1 MNPLHFVLPKSRLR
15 DFNDNPFDYLLRAS
29 GMTSN
34 RSNSDTTV
42 LNLLDDDT
50 PLLPLLRENDTDDD
64 EDMLLL
70 SPILDEQYK
79 REQIDSFIAD
89 QQAIQDADADIPDA
103 DQLGTTRESDLFI
116 FTISLLLLVLE
127 SSIQFSREN
136 LLRSL
141 TSQGKGLIYFIPSPL
156 LLASTCPLSGEQ
168 YREDYQEIVE
178 RLLQSQLTDIDGL
191 NHRSLTQ
198 YTIDYF
204 ARHKYVNFTS
214 SPSLPN
220 IYYQCDALFTSS
232 SPPPSSNNE
241 QRSSR
246 ISDEE
251 STLSKLVYF
260 ITVLNQRSFFSRYD
274 NFDQYLLRH
283 LLDSHAY
290 QIERAFK
297 NKFTFNQLTKG
308 ILLEQE
314 QINQLTTRLVMRYVF
329 RHEQDHFQI
338 DVHYFVIDS
347 FTDQFADTYMS
358 LFHTPITMATQHGCL
373 PICESLVSNISF
385 QKQNYWGTLAID
397 ELEQCLDQLLT
408 RRGRIS
414 FDLFTSICSSMG
426 KIRPEDYFIEQRIF
440 VHALATCIKHNAK
453 TEWDYLIR
461 NFAKVFYDSCEQ
473 YPTDIRHNILAYC
486 VVSDDQ

>member
-1 MNPLHFVLPKSRLR
+1 MIH
-15 DFNDNPFDYLLRAS
+15 
-29 GMTSN
+29 
-34 RSNSDTTV
+34 
-42 LNLLDDDT
+42 
-50 PLLPLLRENDTDDD
+50 
-64 EDMLLL
+64 
-70 SPILDEQYK
+70 
-79 REQIDSFIAD
+79 
-89 QQAIQDADADIPDA
+89 
-103 DQLGTTRESDLFI
+103 
-116 FTISLLLLVLE
+116 LLVLALE
-127 SSIQFSREN
+127 SSIQFSRDS

-141 TSQGKGLIYFIPSPL
+141 TSQGKGLIYFVPSPL
-156 LLASTCPLSGEQ
+156 LLASACPLSGEQ
-168 YREDYQEIVE
+168 FRESYQEIVE
-178 RLLQSQLTDIDGL
+178 CLLQSQLADIDGL
-191 NHRSLTQ
+191 NHQSLTQ

-232 SPPPSSNNE
+232 SLSPPLSSPVE
-241 QRSSR
+241 QRASR

-260 ITVLNQRSFFSRYD
+260 LTVLNQRSLFSRYE

-283 LLDSHAY
+283 LLDSHSY

-297 NKFTFNQLTKG
+297 NKFTFNHLTKG

-314 QINQLTTRLVMRYVF
+314 QINQLTTRLLMRYIF

-338 DVHYFVIDS
+338 DVHYFFIDS

-373 PICESLVSNISF
+373 PICESLVSKISF

-408 RRGRIS
+408 RRGKIS
-414 FDLFTSICSSMG
+414 LDLFSSVCSSMD
-426 KIRPEDYFIEQRIF
+426 KIQPEEYFIQQRIF

-453 TEWDYLIR
+453 NELDYLIK
-461 NFAKVFYDSCEQ
+461 NFATVFYDSCEQ

-486 VVSDDQ
+486 VVSIAHQHEADRASADHTLCVGIHSLLDCLR